1 MKSQNNFRIKKPCG
15 RFVNAG
21 TGLPSWFTLDQAR
34 KLVKSNQM
42 ILEFCPVTGQ
52 KLWEIF

>member
-1 MKSQNNFRIKKPCG
+1 MKSQHKYRIKKPCG

-34 KLVKSNQM
+34 KLAKSDEM
-42 ILEFCPVTGQ
+42 ILEFCPLTNEI
-52 KLWEIF
+52 LWEIL

>member
-1 MKSQNNFRIKKPCG
+1 MKSQHKYRIKKPCG

-34 KLVKSNQM
+34 KLVKSDQM

>member
-1 MKSQNNFRIKKPCG
+1 MKNEYNFRIKKPCG
-15 RFVNAG
+15 IFVNAG

-34 KLVKSNQM
+34 KLVKPDQV
-42 ILEFCPVTGQ
+42 IFQFCPITGE

>member
-1 MKSQNNFRIKKPCG
+1 MKNEYNFRIKTPCG

-34 KLVKSNQM
+34 KLVKSDQM
-42 ILEFCPVTGQ
+42 ILEFSPVTNEI
-52 KLWEIF
+52 LWEIL

>member
-1 MKSQNNFRIKKPCG
+1 MKSQHNFRIQKPCG

-34 KLVKSNQM
+34 KLVKPDQL
-42 ILEFCPVTGQ
+42 ILQFCPITGQ

>member
-1 MKSQNNFRIKKPCG
+1 MKNEYNFRIKKPCG

-34 KLVKSNQM
+34 KLVKPDQI
-42 ILEFCPVTGQ
+42 ILEFCPVTNEI
-52 KLWEIF
+52 LWEIL